1 MENNSHHS
9 YAHQTSTE
17 RASTQRTSAQRPSS
31 VHHSGLATP
40 QTRIVAFI
48 LDAVLMGVLLG
59 VGWFIWFIMIAGR
72 GTTPGHDLMGQVI
85 VDRKTGQP
93 ASLGKM
99 FIRECLLKGILS
111 MLLASMTMCI
121 NYIVNG
127 AFIFR
132 EDRRAIHDHLLGTE
146 VVQQRSTLLY
156 EKLESL

>member
-9 YAHQTSTE
+9 YSQHSSTE
-17 RASTQRTSAQRPSS
+17 RPSTHRASSAY
-31 VHHSGLATP
+31 HSGLATP

-48 LDAVLMGVLLG
+48 LDAVLMGALLG

-111 MLLASMTMCI
+111 MFLASMTMCI
-121 NYIVNG
+121 NYIING

-132 EDRRAIHDHLLGTE
+132 DDRRTIHDHLLGTE
-146 VVQQRSTLLY
+146 VVQQRSSLLY